1 MDINK
6 IESDK
11 MEIIEV
17 PYNFKEEIETLAR
30 IDSVRIGEKPIELT
44 VDIASDIPY
53 ELIGDKGHIKEIVNN
68 LLSNAIKYTDK
79 GKIEQVIYNLIDNAI
94 KFSFND
100 SEIIIR
106 LYNNRGKLF
115 CVVKDNG
122 IGISHDN
129 INKIWQRFYKTDSS
143 RGMDKTGSGIGLSIV
158 KEIISAHNE
167 TIDVI
172 STEGVGTEF
181 IFSLSLAKK

>member
-1 MDINK
+1 MTMSSKKNIK
-6 IESDK
+6 
-11 MEIIEV
+11 
-17 PYNFKEEIETLAR
+17 
-30 IDSVRIGEKPIELT
+30 LT
-44 VDIASDIPY
+44 
-53 ELIGDKGHIKEIVNN
+53 IVNEAKKTTV
-68 LLSNAIKYTDK
+68 NADK

-106 LYNNRGKLF
+106 LYNNRSKLF

-158 KEIISAHNE
+158 KAIM
-167 TIDVI
+167 
-172 STEGVGTEF
+172 EGLHQEYGVQNYDNGVEF
-181 IFSLSLAKK
+181 WLTLDRKND